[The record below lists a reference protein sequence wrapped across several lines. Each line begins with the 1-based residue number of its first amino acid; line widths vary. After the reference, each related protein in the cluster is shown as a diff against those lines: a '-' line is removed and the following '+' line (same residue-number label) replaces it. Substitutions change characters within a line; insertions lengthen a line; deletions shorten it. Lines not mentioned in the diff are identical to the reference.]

1 MIEQIARQIT
11 DDLNKLFSADKLESA
26 KVKQLMEASLRKLNL
41 VSREEF
47 DAQVAVLQRTR
58 QKLQALEAKLA
69 ELEAKNDT

>member
-1 MIEQIARQIT
+1 MIEQLAKQISE
-11 DDLNKLFSADKLESA
+11 DINKLFSSETLDSA

-69 ELEAKNDT
+69 ELEAKSDT